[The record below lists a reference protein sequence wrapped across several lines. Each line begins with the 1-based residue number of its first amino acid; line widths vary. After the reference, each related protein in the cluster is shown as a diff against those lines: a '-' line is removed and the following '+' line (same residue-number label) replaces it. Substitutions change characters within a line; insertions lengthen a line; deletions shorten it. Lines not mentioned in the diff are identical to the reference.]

1 MAVAAV
7 GYLLQLDLLGDLVQL
22 LDVAEGAGFLV
33 MVKVSVNGRH
43 VGEVL
48 KEEVGISE
56 TTATNLEITV
66 PEPML
71 ACKEVTLLSRQHLL
85 NAAP

>member
-1 MAVAAV
+1 VAVAAV

-48 KEEVGISE
+48 KE
-56 TTATNLEITV
+56 
-66 PEPML
+66 
-71 ACKEVTLLSRQHLL
+71 
-85 NAAP
+85 